1 MSYDLD
7 TRLETEKRRI
17 LQPLWNAMH
26 KVVFPHLRYGVALC
40 VSGGADSRALME
52 TMALWP
58 VGCQSQVVVL
68 SIDHQTR
75 PESSAEAYAVVSRAK
90 VLGFAAE
97 MLTLYPVTKTDEAT
111 LRKQRYEVLWR
122 YAEANNLNAICT
134 AHHQDDDAEGFF
146 MDLFGLGGGRE
157 GSAMDS
163 ELETKSGLVL
173 RPFLTFSKKN
183 IVAVLTVLNKV
194 DYFTDPTNEN
204 NIAKR
209 SQVRSWLNAELV
221 RFHPA
226 PHQRMAK
233 IAQRRGLDLQALC
246 QVSEK
251 LIEIKSPEC
260 VRVSLLPQTPDSIL
274 CRALGQALKVLLP
287 NKDLRQASETLQ
299 KLAIKA
305 KKSATDH
312 AQGLDQTA
320 CSITVDN
327 KILFRLDLPGVRATV
342 TLAGIE
348 LQKIVDKSTFTAE
361 EAVF

>member
-1 MSYDLD
+1 MSYDID

-17 LQPLWNAMH
+17 LQPLWNSMQ
-26 KVVFPHLRYGVALC
+26 KVVFPHLNQGVAIC
-40 VSGGADSRALME
+40 VSGGADSKALME
-52 TMALWP
+52 SLALWP

-68 SIDHQTR
+68 SVDHQIR
-75 PESSAEAYAVVSRAK
+75 PESMVEAQAVLSRAK

-122 YAEANNLNAICT
+122 YAKANNLKAICT

-146 MDLFGLGGGRE
+146 MDLFGLGGGQE
-157 GSAMDS
+157 GSAMDTQ
-163 ELETKSGLVL
+163 LETKSGLLL
-173 RPFLTFSKKN
+173 RPFLPFSKKN

-209 SQVRSWLNAELV
+209 SQVRSWLNGELV

-226 PHQRMAK
+226 PHQRMAR
-233 IAQRRGLDLQALC
+233 IAKRRGLDLQALC

-251 LIEIKSPEC
+251 LIEIKSAEC
-260 VRVSLLPQTPDSIL
+260 VRVSILPQTPDSIL

-287 NKDLRQASETLQ
+287 DKDLRQASETLH
-299 KLAIKA
+299 KLAVKA

-312 AQGLDQTA
+312 VQGLDRTA